1 MTGRAGHNPDKRFL
15 SKGIL
20 QMKFMSRSSHAPE
33 EVSTASGNRDT
44 QWIVDSGAVSQ
55 RNIIIDESY
64 MKLEDLCEIG
74 RITSKQFN
82 PYIEKILAEKNRLR
96 DSDEPSDDQE
106 DVQEMDGVSASE
118 MSSRY
123 NSLVSNKKR
132 APGLGDDSSDE
143 EETNQDATER
153 RKFLKPS

>member
-55 RNIIIDESY
+55 RNIIID
-64 MKLEDLCEIG
+64 G
-74 RITSKQFN
+74 
-82 PYIEKILAEKNRLR
+82 
-96 DSDEPSDDQE
+96 EPCI
-106 DVQEMDGVSASE
+106 
-118 MSSRY
+118 
-123 NSLVSNKKR
+123 
-132 APGLGDDSSDE
+132 
-143 EETNQDATER
+143 
-153 RKFLKPS
+153 